1 MPSFSRSQ
9 RSRSTAISASR
20 PTKGVSRCCL
30 TTISN
35 RDRAS
40 IYSRTIIGQE
50 VLVTPF
56 TWRHHL
62 LLPEE
67 ISFNHPCRSRT
78 DDHHP
83 WLGQILEPCCN
94 RQGFSNRER
103 IVPATT
109 NLADDHWTSMN
120 LKAHGETSLSRNYGP
135 ILERF
140 DHTKPSTNA
149 ALDLVFVCL
158 WVAKI
163 CHQSIAQIMRNIP
176 LK

>member
-1 MPSFSRSQ
+1 VLFDNNIKPGPRLAFL
-9 RSRSTAISASR
+9 
-20 PTKGVSRCCL
+20 K
-30 TTISN
+30 
-35 RDRAS
+35 D
-40 IYSRTIIGQE
+40 IIGHE

-56 TWRHHL
+56 TWRHLL

-67 ISFNHPCRSRT
+67 ISFNQPGRSRT

-103 IVPATT
+103 LVPATT
-109 NLADDHWTSMN
+109 NLADDHWASMDS
-120 LKAHGETSLSRNYGP
+120 KAHGETSLSRNYGP

-176 LK
+176 LKPMDDLRARGVRCLHSRM